1 MWVWGIFTDFE
12 VNEGMI
18 LAKKQAVFAG
28 TKAQGR
34 GLEGL
39 SQPHPCHQPGLSCF
53 CLGPSPLTQPPK
65 PGFWADPLCDLGHI
79 QGGVAPVFIL

>member
-28 TKAQGR
+28 TKAQG
-34 GLEGL
+34 EGWKV
-39 SQPHPCHQPGLSCF
+39 C
-53 CLGPSPLTQPPK
+53 PSHTPATSRVSPVSAFQNEAGSPE
-65 PGFWADPLCDLGHI
+65 DP
-79 QGGVAPVFIL
+79 AP